1 MKTAE
6 NKKHLLEAIVLWN
19 RCVGTAYFRMG
30 IKCPHVFQAAFPGQ
44 FVMVRPKH
52 QTQPVLRRPFSIHNQ
67 IRIKGRVDGFEI
79 LYKVIGVGTEKLSL
93 CRKGDTIDV
102 LGPLGK
108 GFSRYQDTGDVY
120 LAAGGIGVAP
130 FIFLANDLLRWGVEG
145 SRITLFLGGQSKK
158 DLLGLNTFERLGI
171 GLQVATDDGSAGV
184 QGLVSMPLEE
194 AIQTKKP
201 DILYACGPVAMLQK
215 VAMMANAYDV
225 RCEISIE
232 TMMACGMGACLGCAV
247 ENHVSDKKY
256 LHACID
262 GPVFDAGDIRL

>member
-6 NKKHLLEAIVLWN
+6 HKKHLLEANVVWN
-19 RCVGTAYFRMG
+19 RCVGAAYYHMG
-30 IKCPHVFQAAFPGQ
+30 IKCPHVFQTAFPGQ
-44 FVMVRPKH
+44 FVMVRPKLH
-52 QTQPVLRRPFSIHNQ
+52 AQPLLRRPFSIHNL
-67 IRIKGRVDGFEI
+67 IRTKDRVDGFEI

-108 GFSRYQDTGDVY
+108 GFSRCQDTGDVY

-130 FIFLANDLLRWGVEG
+130 FNFLANDLLRWGVEG
-145 SRITLFLGGQSKK
+145 SRITLFLGGQSKQ

-184 QGLVSMPLEE
+184 QGLVTLPLEE

-201 DILYACGPVAMLQK
+201 GILYACGPVAMLKK
-215 VAMMANAYDV
+215 VTMISKAYDV

-232 TMMACGMGACLGCAV
+232 AMMACGMGACLGCAV
-247 ENHVSDKKY
+247 ENHLSDKKY
-256 LHACID
+256 LHACVD
-262 GPVFDAGDIRL
+262 GPVFDAKDILL